1 MTDDRWKTPTVWSSY
16 GASIV
21 SGWAGLAWAFEYIAR
36 SEAELAEQRI
46 LKRRRQ
52 HGYAVNDGALI
63 ARQRKKVLLDGRK
76 SCVPI

>member
-1 MTDDRWKTPTVWSSY
+1 
-16 GASIV
+16 
-21 SGWAGLAWAFEYIAR
+21 LAWAFEYIAR

-52 HGYAVNDGALI
+52 HGYAVNDGALT

>member
-1 MTDDRWKTPTVWSSY
+1 
-16 GASIV
+16 
-21 SGWAGLAWAFEYIAR
+21 LAWAFEYIAR

-46 LKRRRQ
+46 LKRRR
-52 HGYAVNDGALI
+52 HGYAVNDGALT